1 MGRFLRKN
9 TFVICYFVVIVFM
22 CFISIKTIKN
32 VYSSG
37 AEAYRGDDA
46 QYKELCKAYN
56 NGDNITKEQLVNNN
70 KGMYILNDDYCE
82 MIDNKESRAVSVY
95 LVYSWFIEKSLF
107 SPVIIPLLLLFP
119 ILYLIS
125 KEFKSETIKNYLLR
139 ANYKKY
145 VLRIFG
151 KAYKYIFLI
160 PIILV
165 IFYISSLYITNF
177 NYCYAIDIGHN
188 FFSTDAP
195 LGDKTFFI
203 TYLIVIL
210 LNMGIYINIGLTVLS
225 KNKNFFI
232 ALVESFIIITVFW
245 LISFAGIGV
254 LVQKITGIWAE
265 SINILEIYTWNM
277 ITDAKLYLIV
287 NFIYYLITLCIA
299 LLAYRNKEKL
309 IIMCER

>member
-9 TFVICYFVVIVFM
+9 TFIICYFIVIVFM

-32 VYSSG
+32 TYSR
-37 AEAYRGDDA
+37 EADSYRGEDT
-46 QYKELCKAYN
+46 QYKELCKLYN
-56 NGDNITKEQLVNNN
+56 NGDDITKEQLVNNN
-70 KGMYILNDDYCE
+70 KGFILNDEYCE
-82 MIDNKESRAVSVY
+82 MIDTEDSRAVSVY
-95 LVYSWFIEKSLF
+95 LVYSWFMEKSLF
-107 SPVIIPLLLLFP
+107 SPVIIPLLVLFP
-119 ILYLIS
+119 IIYLIS

-139 ANYKKY
+139 ANYKRY
-145 VLRIFG
+145 VFG
-151 KAYKYIFLI
+151 LFTKAYKYIFLI

-165 IFYISSLYITNF
+165 IFYISSLYITDF

-188 FFSTDAP
+188 FYSTDAP
-195 LGDKTFFI
+195 IGNNTFFI
-203 TYLIVIL
+203 IYLIIIL
-210 LNMGIYINIGLTVLS
+210 LNMGMYINIGLTVLS

-245 LISFAGIGV
+245 LVSFAGIGV
-254 LVQKITGIWAE
+254 IVQKLTGIWAE

-277 ITDAKLYLIV
+277 ITDTKIFLIV
-287 NFIYYLITLCIA
+287 NIIYYSITLGIA